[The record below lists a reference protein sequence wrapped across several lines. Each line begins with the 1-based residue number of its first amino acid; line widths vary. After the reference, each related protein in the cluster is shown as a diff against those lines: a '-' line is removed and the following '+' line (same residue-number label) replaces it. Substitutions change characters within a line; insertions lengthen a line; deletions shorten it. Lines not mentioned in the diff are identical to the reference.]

1 MKKENYYSLTVWG
14 ILLLLLCVFPFRLHA
29 QGKTLSRL
37 QAPRDSV
44 QQPVK
49 LSQASR
55 AKKVGTSSSILTT
68 LQRPIPLSVSK
79 TGELPKLD
87 VDGCAAQCAL

>member
-1 MKKENYYSLTVWG
+1 MGDTPATVVCFSFPSPCPGEN
-14 ILLLLLCVFPFRLHA
+14 VF
-29 QGKTLSRL
+29 RL

-68 LQRPIPLSVSK
+68 LQRPIPLSLSK

>member
-68 LQRPIPLSVSK
+68 LQRPIPLS
-79 TGELPKLD
+79 L
-87 VDGCAAQCAL
+87 